1 MFHQKK
7 TSNAGYIHQKPA
19 AQTNTSIQG
28 QKELNPSSIG
38 SFLSK
43 HWWALA
49 YYQKNKK
56 IKKAP
61 SSIYVCYYNYYL
73 TTFYNSLTLPAI
85 HCHLIHKLHI
95 ATYYLDYV
103 SVKLL
108 NLSECYL

>member
-7 TSNAGYIHQKPA
+7 KISNAGYIHQKPA

-56 IKKAP
+56 IKKHHHLSMSAT
-61 SSIYVCYYNYYL
+61 I
-73 TTFYNSLTLPAI
+73 TTT
-85 HCHLIHKLHI
+85 
-95 ATYYLDYV
+95 
-103 SVKLL
+103 
-108 NLSECYL
+108 